1 MNKVINDE
9 LKILMILMKKFLI
22 KNKLKLSTVIND
34 QIVAKQIKI
43 SARKKLIP
51 FKLVVF
57 GHAHF

>member
-9 LKILMILMKKFLI
+9 LKILMIPMKKFLI

-51 FKLVVF
+51 FKLGVF
-57 GHAHF
+57 GHGHF